1 MVADEITL
9 QKVSISRIKQEMRDV
24 YYLSDDLV
32 IASFDIHRDTLGNY
46 PALIDG
52 FSAIIMA
59 SGSAVVAI
67 DTEEYEVVPDTI
79 VFFSPDRVIRT
90 VASTSDAAAYFVA
103 CSKSFINEIQIDLS
117 ASLPVYMRF
126 GKQPCLRVTP
136 QDTHEIRQVFQLIK
150 TILASD
156 KEHYRQEIIRCL
168 FTAVFYIITE
178 LNMREQKN
186 TVKLGRGE
194 VNVQNANG
202 DVNEQ
207 ISQIEYFIEK
217 KMDVIV
223 VVATDCDALGD
234 VMREAKNAGIKT
246 VSYDRLISNGESDLY
261 VSFNNIQVG
270 RLMAESLVE
279 NIPEGGEVF
288 LIQGPLTDD
297 NVRKVRQG
305 IDEVLAGTNLKV
317 VYEAN
322 CDGWLAEQAYDYVK
336 EGLQQ
341 TRNVKG
347 IICGNDDLASHA
359 FRRLSEE
366 RLAGKVV
373 LTGQDGDLAA
383 CQRIVSGTQEMTAF
397 KSVEEEARLAAEYVV
412 KLGRGES
419 IDDIEKT
426 ANDGAYDVDRKSVV

>member
-194 VNVQNANG
+194 VIYEEPMKLVRQHSKQERNVRFYARRLNITPKYLSTVSK
-202 DVNEQ
+202 DVSGKTAARWIDEA
-207 ISQIEYFIEK
+207 
-217 KMDVIV
+217 VI
-223 VVATDCDALGD
+223 L
-234 VMREAKNAGIKT
+234 EAKSLLRYSGMSIQEIAYHLNFST
-246 VSYDRLISNGESDLY
+246 Q
-261 VSFNNIQVG
+261 SFFGKYFKQHTG
-270 RLMAESLVE
+270 YSPSR
-279 NIPEGGEVF
+279 F
-288 LIQGPLTDD
+288 K
-297 NVRKVRQG
+297 RKG
-305 IDEVLAGTNLKV
+305 
-317 VYEAN
+317 
-322 CDGWLAEQAYDYVK
+322 
-336 EGLQQ
+336 
-341 TRNVKG
+341 
-347 IICGNDDLASHA
+347 S
-359 FRRLSEE
+359 
-366 RLAGKVV
+366 
-373 LTGQDGDLAA
+373 
-383 CQRIVSGTQEMTAF
+383 
-397 KSVEEEARLAAEYVV
+397 
-412 KLGRGES
+412 
-419 IDDIEKT
+419 
-426 ANDGAYDVDRKSVV
+426 

>member
-126 GKQPCLRVTP
+126 AKQPCLRVTP

-194 VNVQNANG
+194 VIFEEFKGTGNMELQLDRKLANKRIYPA
-202 DVNEQ
+202 V
-207 ISQIEYFIEK
+207 
-217 KMDVIV
+217 DVI
-223 VVATDCDALGD
+223 ASGTRREDLLLSRE
-234 VMREAKNAGIKT
+234 VMNRTWILRKYLSDMTPVEAM
-246 VSYDRLISNGESDLY
+246 E
-261 VSFNNIQVG
+261 
-270 RLMAESLVE
+270 
-279 NIPEGGEVF
+279 F
-288 LIQGPLTDD
+288 LQKQMNLTD
-297 NVRKVRQG
+297 NN
-305 IDEVLAGTNLKV
+305 EEFLATMN
-317 VYEAN
+317 
-322 CDGWLAEQAYDYVK
+322 
-336 EGLQQ
+336 
-341 TRNVKG
+341 
-347 IICGNDDLASHA
+347 H
-359 FRRLSEE
+359 
-366 RLAGKVV
+366 
-373 LTGQDGDLAA
+373 
-383 CQRIVSGTQEMTAF
+383 
-397 KSVEEEARLAAEYVV
+397 
-412 KLGRGES
+412 
-419 IDDIEKT
+419 
-426 ANDGAYDVDRKSVV
+426 

>member
-194 VNVQNANG
+194 VIFEEFMELVRQYSKQERNVRFYARRLNITPKYLSTVSK
-202 DVNEQ
+202 DVSGKTAARWIDEA
-207 ISQIEYFIEK
+207 
-217 KMDVIV
+217 VI
-223 VVATDCDALGD
+223 L
-234 VMREAKNAGIKT
+234 EAK
-246 VSYDRLISNGESDLY
+246 
-261 VSFNNIQVG
+261 
-270 RLMAESLVE
+270 SL
-279 NIPEGGEVF
+279 
-288 LIQGPLTDD
+288 L
-297 NVRKVRQG
+297 R
-305 IDEVLAGTNLKV
+305 
-317 VYEAN
+317 Y
-322 CDGWLAEQAYDYVK
+322 
-336 EGLQQ
+336 
-341 TRNVKG
+341 
-347 IICGNDDLASHA
+347 
-359 FRRLSEE
+359 
-366 RLAGKVV
+366 
-373 LTGQDGDLAA
+373 
-383 CQRIVSGTQEMTAF
+383 SGT
-397 KSVEEEARLAAEYVV
+397 
-412 KLGRGES
+412 
-419 IDDIEKT
+419 
-426 ANDGAYDVDRKSVV
+426 

>member
-194 VNVQNANG
+194 VIF
-202 DVNEQ
+202 E
-207 ISQIEYFIEK
+207 EFME
-217 KMDVIV
+217 
-223 VVATDCDALGD
+223 
-234 VMREAKNAGIKT
+234 
-246 VSYDRLISNGESDLY
+246 
-261 VSFNNIQVG
+261 
-270 RLMAESLVE
+270 LVRQYSKQE
-279 NIPEGGEVF
+279 R
-288 LIQGPLTDD
+288 
-297 NVRKVRQG
+297 NVRFY
-305 IDEVLAGTNLKV
+305 A
-317 VYEAN
+317 
-322 CDGWLAEQAYDYVK
+322 
-336 EGLQQ
+336 
-341 TRNVKG
+341 
-347 IICGNDDLASHA
+347 
-359 FRRLSEE
+359 RRLNITPNTF
-366 RLAGKVV
+366 RPFPR
-373 LTGQDGDLAA
+373 T
-383 CQRIVSGTQEMTAF
+383 
-397 KSVEEEARLAAEYVV
+397 
-412 KLGRGES
+412 
-419 IDDIEKT
+419 
-426 ANDGAYDVDRKSVV
+426 

>member
-156 KEHYRQEIIRCL
+156 KEHYRQEIIR
-168 FTAVFYIITE
+168 
-178 LNMREQKN
+178 
-186 TVKLGRGE
+186 
-194 VNVQNANG
+194 
-202 DVNEQ
+202 
-207 ISQIEYFIEK
+207 
-217 KMDVIV
+217 
-223 VVATDCDALGD
+223 
-234 VMREAKNAGIKT
+234 
-246 VSYDRLISNGESDLY
+246 
-261 VSFNNIQVG
+261 
-270 RLMAESLVE
+270 
-279 NIPEGGEVF
+279 
-288 LIQGPLTDD
+288 
-297 NVRKVRQG
+297 
-305 IDEVLAGTNLKV
+305 
-317 VYEAN
+317 
-322 CDGWLAEQAYDYVK
+322 
-336 EGLQQ
+336 
-341 TRNVKG
+341 
-347 IICGNDDLASHA
+347 
-359 FRRLSEE
+359 
-366 RLAGKVV
+366 
-373 LTGQDGDLAA
+373 
-383 CQRIVSGTQEMTAF
+383 
-397 KSVEEEARLAAEYVV
+397 
-412 KLGRGES
+412 
-419 IDDIEKT
+419 
-426 ANDGAYDVDRKSVV
+426 